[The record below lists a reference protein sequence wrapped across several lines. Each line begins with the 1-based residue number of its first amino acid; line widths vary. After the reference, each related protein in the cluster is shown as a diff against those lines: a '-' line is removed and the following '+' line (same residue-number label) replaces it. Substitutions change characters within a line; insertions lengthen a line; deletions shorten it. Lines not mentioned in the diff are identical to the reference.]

1 MKKNSITGLL
11 VLSILAASCAFASDP
26 VTLRDSNTGNTV
38 TLVPSYK
45 EESEDL
51 LFYSNERFGY
61 GVMIPI
67 KIFTE
72 VVLLP
77 DNEDGVILASKNGEY
92 RFRASGGL
100 VVFEDTLQT
109 SMEAAKKYVEENVDG
124 AMIFEKTGDDWWE
137 LSWWNGPEEGR
148 RKFVTNGEIWC
159 ECEITWPGQPHRA
172 PGEYDDL
179 FEHLLET
186 MEFSVG

>member
-148 RKFVTNGEIWC
+148 RKFVTNGETWC

-172 PGEYDDL
+172 SGEYDDL
-179 FEHLLET
+179 FEYLLET